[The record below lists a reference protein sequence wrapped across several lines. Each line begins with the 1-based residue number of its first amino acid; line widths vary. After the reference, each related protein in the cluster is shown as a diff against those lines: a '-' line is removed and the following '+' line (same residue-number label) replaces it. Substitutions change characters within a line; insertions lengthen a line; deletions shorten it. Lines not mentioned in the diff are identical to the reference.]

1 MKICLATNNQGK
13 IKELKSL
20 LSSLDIEVV
29 GLKDIGCKI
38 DLPETGTTFQEN
50 SLQKAQYVFD
60 NYQISCIADDSGLEI
75 DALQGEPGVF
85 SARYAGEHGND
96 KANIAKVLEKL
107 ARIEN
112 RKANFKTVVTYINAD
127 GNAYFFEGKIEGKIA
142 HHEMGTN
149 GFGYD
154 PIFIPTGYSETFAEL
169 SAEIK
174 NLISHRAKAV
184 DGLLEFLKMKGN
196 NKGL

>member
-154 PIFIPTGYSETFAEL
+154 PIFIPKGYSETFAEF

-174 NLISHRAKAV
+174 NRISHRAKAV
-184 DGLLEFLKMKGN
+184 IGLLEFLKMK
-196 NKGL
+196 